1 MKPAQMKAI
10 PFLIFLFVISLA
22 GSAQQKSLKFEHIST
37 EAGLSQSHIQC
48 ILQDSRGFM
57 WFGTRDGLNKY
68 DGYNFTIFKNNEK
81 DKNSL
86 GNDRISDMDEDVN
99 GNIWLATYGG
109 GLNQY
114 DWRKEEFI
122 QYKHSPHD
130 SSGIPSN
137 LLLAV
142 EIDQKGNVWMGTS
155 HQGLSMY
162 DPLNDSFVNYS
173 LENLNQ
179 NKTDGYSVVDIAV
192 DKNDNLWLGTLGEGL
207 IFFDRKRNTFEQFLH
222 RDDDPT
228 SLGFNH
234 IEVLLLDSRERLWI
248 GTRNGLDLFDSAKK
262 SFTHFVNEQGKENC
276 PASNVIL
283 SLQEDQSE
291 NLWIGTENGG
301 LSIYNMKSEIFQN
314 YFQDDVDKLSLN
326 NNSIWSLFH
335 DTKGNMW
342 VGTFSGGINFINSD
356 ANKFTHYRHTSAL
369 TSLSNNSV
377 WAIMEDSQKNMWVGT
392 DGGGVNL
399 FDREKG
405 TFTRYMHDGTPN
417 SLGGNYVLSIAED
430 AEKNLW
436 VGTWGNGVT
445 VFNPT
450 KNTYKHYQFD
460 PNNPNSLSSQNAWA
474 IFKDSDANIWIGT
487 YSGGVNV
494 YDQEKDQFI
503 HYRHDQANP
512 ASISG
517 NTINAFFEDSQK
529 NLWVATHAG
538 INLFDKNTKSF
549 TALRHDP
556 TSNSLS
562 NDRVF
567 CIVEDKFG
575 NFWVGTERGL
585 NYLNRKTGHV
595 TNYFVQD
602 GLPGNI
608 IYGLL
613 MGDDGNVWI
622 STNNGVSRFDPST
635 KTFKNFDVTDGLQ
648 GNEFKKAAWKSHT
661 GYLYFG
667 GVNGFNEFVPDSVKE
682 HKYASPLVLTKFQIF
697 NQQIDVSKGDDES
710 PLKSSITNGEKIFLS
725 HDQSV
730 VSFEF
735 ASLNYGEKRKE
746 YAYKLEGFDKD
757 WNYIGSKHS
766 ATYTNLDPGDYVF
779 YVRTMDNT
787 GNWSEK
793 AIALPL
799 TVVPPFWNTWW
810 FKSLIAI
817 VIVGSAWSY
826 YRSKS
831 TAIAR
836 QRHALE
842 ILVTTRTNEVV
853 RQKENLQLQSIH
865 LQEAN
870 QKLVT
875 QHQEIIQQREAA
887 EQAKLEAEHAN
898 QAKSVFL
905 AVMSHEIRTPMNGV
919 IGMASLLSET
929 ALNAEQHEY
938 TETIKSCGESLLGV
952 INDILDYSKIESGK
966 MELEERDFDLRTCIE
981 EVLDVFARRSSDVG
995 LDLIYQID
1003 YNVPSQII
1011 GDSLRMRQILMNL
1024 VGNAVKFTQQG
1035 EVFVGVHLLSAY
1047 GDTVELGFEVR
1058 DTGIG
1063 IPKNKLD
1070 RIFKAFSQVDSSTT
1084 RKYGGTGLGL
1094 VICEKLVGLMG
1105 GTIHVES
1112 TVGHGT
1118 TFTFTLK
1125 ATISQQATRTYVNY
1139 NIAGLEGKR
1148 ILVVDDNATNRLILK
1163 TQLELWKFVPT
1174 LAISAEE
1181 ALNIMSATSA
1191 FDLIITDM
1199 HMPEMDGI
1207 ELAKVIKQHHRDIP
1221 IMLLSSVGDDRC
1233 KLNSE
1238 LFTAVINKPVREA
1251 VLFRQ
1256 IVMQIKKQERTF
1268 IEDVHDKKKLSVE
1281 FAKQHPLTILVAD
1294 DNPINYRLAERVL
1307 TKLGYSP
1314 DKASHGREALNAV
1327 QEKHYDVVFMDVQ
1340 MPDMDGLEATRQIR
1354 NREQHQPIIVA
1365 MTANA
1370 MQGDREVC
1378 ITAGMDDYISKPI
1391 KLESI
1396 VDILEKWSVEIQK
1409 NPARRTA

>member
-1 MKPAQMKAI
+1 MKAI
-10 PFLIFLFVISLA
+10 PFLILLLTISIA
-22 GSAQQKSLKFEHIST
+22 SNAQRKNLKFEHIST

-48 ILQDSRGFM
+48 ILQDSHGFM

-81 DKNSL
+81 DSNSL
-86 GNDRISDMDEDVN
+86 GNDRISDMAEDIN
-99 GNIWLATYGG
+99 GDIWLATYGG
-109 GLNQY
+109 GLNKY

-122 QYKHSPHD
+122 QHKHSPYD

-137 LLLAV
+137 LLQAV
-142 EIDQKGNVWMGTS
+142 EIDKKGNVWVGAS
-155 HQGLSMY
+155 HAGLSMY
-162 DPLNDSFVNYS
+162 DPISNSFVNYS
-173 LENLNQ
+173 LGNLNH
-179 NKTDGYSVVDIAV
+179 NKKEGYSVVDIVV

-207 IFFDRKRNTFEQFLH
+207 IFFDRKRNTFKQYLH

-234 IEVLLLDSRERLWI
+234 IEVLLLDSHGRLWV
-248 GTRNGLDLFDSAKK
+248 GTRNGLDLFDSANKT
-262 SFTHFVNEQGKENC
+262 FTHFRYEPGKENC

-283 SLQEDQSE
+283 SLQEDQAG

-301 LSIYNMKSEIFQN
+301 LSIYNMKSGVFQN

-326 NNSIWSLFH
+326 NNSVWSLYF

-377 WAIMEDSQKNMWVGT
+377 WAIMEDSKKNMWIGT

-399 FDREKG
+399 FDRTKG
-405 TFTRYMHDGTPN
+405 TFTRYTHDGTPN

-430 AEKNLW
+430 AEENLW

-445 VFNPT
+445 VFNPK
-450 KNTYKHYQFD
+450 KNTYKHHQFD
-460 PNNPNSLSSQNAWA
+460 PKDTNSISSHNAWT
-474 IFKDSDANIWIGT
+474 IFRDSDDNMWIGT
-487 YSGGVNV
+487 YSGGVDV
-494 YDQEKDQFI
+494 YDKEKDHFI
-503 HYRHDQANP
+503 HYRHDQTNP
-512 ASISG
+512 TSISS

-529 NLWVATHAG
+529 NVWVATHAG
-538 INLFDKNTKSF
+538 INLFDKKTKSF
-549 TALRHDP
+549 TVLRHDP
-556 TSNSLS
+556 TANSIS

-567 CIVEDKFG
+567 CIVEDKSG

-585 NYLNRKTGHV
+585 NYLNRTTGHV

-602 GLPGNI
+602 GLAGNI

-613 MGDDGNVWI
+613 MDDNQDVWI
-622 STNNGVSRFDPST
+622 STNNGVSRFDSRT
-635 KTFKNFDVTDGLQ
+635 KKFKGFDVTDGLQ
-648 GNEFKKAAWKSHT
+648 GNEFKKAAWKSST
-661 GYLYFG
+661 GHLYFG

-682 HKYASPLVLTKFQIF
+682 HKYASPLVLTKFLIF
-697 NQQIDVSKGDDES
+697 NQQVGVSKGNDES
-710 PLKSSITNGEKIFLS
+710 PLKSSVTNGEKISLS

-730 VSFEF
+730 ISFEF

-766 ATYTNLDPGDYVF
+766 ATYTNLDPGEYTF

-793 AIALPL
+793 GIALAL
-799 TVVPPFWNTWW
+799 TVTPPFWNTWW
-810 FKSLIAI
+810 FKSFIAI
-817 VIVGSAWSY
+817 VIIGSAYSY
-826 YRSKS
+826 YWSKS
-831 TAIAR
+831 TASAR

-842 ILVTTRTNEVV
+842 ILVKTRTNEVV
-853 RQKENLQLQSIH
+853 RQKEDLQMQSKY

-870 QKLVT
+870 QKLLT
-875 QHQEIIQQREAA
+875 QHQEIIQQRETA
-887 EQAKLEAEHAN
+887 EKAKLEAEHAN

-929 ALNAEQHEY
+929 TLNAEQQEY

-981 EVLDVFARRSSDVG
+981 EVLDVFARKSSDVG

-1024 VGNAVKFTQQG
+1024 VGNAVKFTQHG

-1047 GDTVELGFEVR
+1047 GDNVELGFEVR

-1063 IPKNKLD
+1063 IPKDKLD
-1070 RIFKAFSQVDSSTT
+1070 RIFKAFTQVDSSTT

-1094 VICEKLVGLMG
+1094 VICEKLVGLMD

-1125 ATISQQATRTYVNY
+1125 ATVSQQATRTYVNY
-1139 NIAGLEGKR
+1139 NAAGLEGKR
-1148 ILVVDDNATNRLILK
+1148 ILVVDDNSTNRLILK
-1163 TQLELWKFVPT
+1163 TQLELWKFAPT
-1174 LAISAEE
+1174 LAVSAEE
-1181 ALNIMSATSA
+1181 ALGIMSGTPG

-1199 HMPEMDGI
+1199 HMPEMDGM
-1207 ELAKVIKQHHRDIP
+1207 ELAKAIKQHHRGIP

-1233 KLNSE
+1233 KAHPE

-1256 IVMQIKKQERTF
+1256 IIMQLKKQERPMV
-1268 IEDVHDKKKLSVE
+1268 DDAHDKKKLSPD
-1281 FAKQHPLTILVAD
+1281 FAKQYPLNILVAD

-1327 QEKHYDVVFMDVQ
+1327 QAKHYDVVFMDVQ

-1354 NREQHQPIIVA
+1354 NRGQHQPVIIA

-1370 MQGDREVC
+1370 MQGDRDVC

-1396 VDILEKWSVEIQK
+1396 VDILEKWSLKIQQ
-1409 NPARRTA
+1409 NGSVRRAG